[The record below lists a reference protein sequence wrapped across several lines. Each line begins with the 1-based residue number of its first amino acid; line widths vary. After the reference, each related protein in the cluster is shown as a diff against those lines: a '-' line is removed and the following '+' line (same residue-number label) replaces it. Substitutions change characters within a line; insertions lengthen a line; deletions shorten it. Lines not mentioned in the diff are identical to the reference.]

1 MAKRGG
7 QHGFSRRG
15 APAGGMGGGML
26 KQLQQLQEEMVKTQ
40 EALGDETLSVTAGG
54 GAIEVVITGHQRI
67 QSITIDPEVVDPE
80 DVEML
85 EDLIVAAIK
94 QARERAQELSEE
106 EMSKATRGLLPQFG
120 GGLKVPGLG
129 M

>member
-1 MAKRGG
+1 MAKKSRR
-7 QHGFSRRG
+7 HGPGRRG
-15 APAGGMGGGML
+15 APAGGIGGGML
-26 KQLQQLQEEMVKTQ
+26 QQLQQLQEEMVKTQ

-85 EDLIVAAIK
+85 QDLIVAAVNEAIETSQK
-94 QARERAQELSEE
+94 MVSDRMGTL
-106 EMSKATRGLLPQFG
+106 T
-120 GGLKVPGLG
+120 GGLGNLGLPNLF
-129 M
+129 